1 MINEI
6 ITIALKLVILVVF
19 ALISTYVI
27 PWIKANLTEK
37 QISNIKFWANEFVI
51 CAEKLF
57 PSTDEEKTGEIK
69 LATVTTWLNKLVA
82 NTDVTLTDAQVRGI
96 IEDCVDTLNKTQ
108 EGK

>member
-6 ITIALKLVILVVF
+6 ITIVLKLVILVVF
-19 ALISTYVI
+19 ALVSTYVI

-37 QISNIKFWANEFVI
+37 QIANIKFWAQEFVI

-57 PSTDEEKTGEIK
+57 PSTEEEKTGETK
-69 LATVTTWLNKLVA
+69 LATVTAWLNKVIE
-82 NTDVTLTDAQVRGI
+82 TTGVTLTEAQIRGI
-96 IEDCVDTLNKTQ
+96 IEECVNALNKEQ